1 MKLKKINEK
10 LREGLVENRITEAN
24 TLQKETFLFLKA
36 VDCVIISP
44 KEGKSTTIVIN
55 VIQQL
60 VCEENNH
67 RALIVE
73 DKAKVL
79 EMEAIFEN

>member
-24 TLQKETFLFLKA
+24 TTERNFSALKA
-36 VDCVIISP
+36 DCVIISP
-44 KEGKSTTIVIN
+44 KGSGKSTTIVIN

-60 VCEENNH
+60 VLRENN
-67 RALIVE
+67 RLAL
-73 DKAKVL
+73 
-79 EMEAIFEN
+79 